1 MTQAKTAARP
11 SRTLTGLAAA
21 LALIAPALLVQ
32 AGFARAEAPASTL
45 KKIAETGEI
54 RIGFSPEDFP
64 FSYRETDGSVSGYST
79 ELCVRVVDMLK
90 EKLAIDRL
98 AIAFVERT
106 PRNRVAMLRDGE
118 IDIEC
123 VASTNNAE
131 RRKSVAFSYPHFVT
145 GTQFVSLKKNAINTI
160 ADLAGHTVT
169 ATSGTTNIAQLNAV
183 NRERSLNIAVMPVE
197 THKDAFK
204 LVTEGR
210 ASAFVMDGILLAA
223 MVARSADPS
232 VYSLS
237 SDALG
242 WPEPYGLMLRLDDEE
257 FRAAVNE
264 ALARIYASGEIKAIY
279 GKWFTQPAGPAQVNL
294 GMPMSAEIEK
304 AFAAPADPTE

>member
-1 MTQAKTAARP
+1 MTQATKIARSP
-11 SRTLTGLAAA
+11 RTLKGIAAGMALVLSAGLAM
-21 LALIAPALLVQ
+21 
-32 AGFARAEAPASTL
+32 AEAPASTL

-54 RIGFSPEDFP
+54 RIGYSTEDFP
-64 FSYRETDGSVSGYST
+64 FSYREADGTVSGYST
-79 ELCVRVVDMLK
+79 ELCARVVDHLK
-90 EKLAIDRL
+90 QKLAVEKID
-98 AIAFVERT
+98 ISFVERT
-106 PRNRVAMLRDGE
+106 PRNRVAMLRDGD

-131 RRKSVAFSYPHFVT
+131 RRKSVAFSYPHFIT
-145 GTQFVSLKKNAINTI
+145 GTQFVSLKKNEINTI

-223 MVARSADPS
+223 MVARSEDPS
-232 VYSLS
+232 AYSLS

-242 WPEPYGLMLRLDDEE
+242 WPEPYGLMVRLEDEE
-257 FRAAVNE
+257 FRGVINE
-264 ALARIYASGEIKAIY
+264 ALAQIYASGEITAIY
-279 GKWFTQPAGPAQVNL
+279 EKWFTQPAGPAQINL
-294 GMPMSAEIEK
+294 RMPMSAEVQK
-304 AFAAPADPTE
+304 AFAAPADPTD